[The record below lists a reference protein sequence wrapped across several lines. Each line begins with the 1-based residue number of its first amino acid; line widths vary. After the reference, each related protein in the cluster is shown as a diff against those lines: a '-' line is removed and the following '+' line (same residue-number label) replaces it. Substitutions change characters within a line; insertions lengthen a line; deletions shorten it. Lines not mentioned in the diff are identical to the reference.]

1 MLFSDRTNGD
11 TDDEKKVE
19 GGYIYSAITK
29 IRYIFYRLHNIY
41 IHNLKEE

>member
-19 GGYIYSAITK
+19 GGYIRLTNVIGLLSITFV
-29 IRYIFYRLHNIY
+29 RS
-41 IHNLKEE
+41 